1 MPTLSDSI
9 ERYLKGR
16 LSRAVEG
23 VIEIRRSEVAEQF
36 DCVPSQINYVLQTRF
51 TPQRGYYVESRRG
64 GGGYIR
70 IMRLYVRRSPVT
82 WDSVC
87 EEIGDR
93 ACAERAEA
101 IINRLVEIGRINARQ
116 ATLIRAPCATRLR
129 GWSRLG
135 TRSSGPNSSA
145 RCCCW
150 CFTRRGRAYAF

>member
-36 DCVPSQINYVLQTRF
+36 DCVPSQINYVLETRF

-101 IINRLVEIGRINARQ
+101 IINRLAEMGRINARQ
-116 ATLIRAPCATRLR
+116 ATLIRGALR
-129 GWSRLG
+129 DETAGVEPPWDEVIRAKLL
-135 TRSSGPNSSA
+135 RSLLLLVFHQEG
-145 RCCCW
+145 
-150 CFTRRGRAYAF
+150 